1 MASVIN
7 MDIAALRS
15 FVLAENLGSFSAAA
29 NGLHCSQSA
38 LSLRIKKL
46 EEQLGCELFHRNYH
60 TLRLTADGAMLLP
73 EAVKLL
79 ASHDAMIQV
88 AQNNGNSETIRLGLP
103 EDMTARFFQNFL
115 ADHSAYV
122 DKIELSMH
130 MCRDLVQ
137 MICEGELDLA
147 IINAMPD
154 YQGGEAIASRD
165 LKWVCA
171 PGFEYQ
177 PDQPLPLALHPDGCI
192 YREHVFKTL
201 NALGRAHR
209 VVFSAQGSVSVQA
222 AVIAGMGL
230 CVMAEGIIPQGLT
243 EAPAEWRLPALG
255 QADIRIYQSGHGSP
269 HLAGFTDLLRSHL
282 PKVM

>member
-7 MDIAALRS
+7 MDISALRS

-60 TLRLTADGAMLLP
+60 TLKLTADGAMLLP
-73 EAVKLL
+73 EAVKVL
-79 ASHDAMIQV
+79 AGHDAMIQV
-88 AQNNGNSETIRLGLP
+88 AQNNGSSEMIRLGIP
-103 EDMTARFFQNFL
+103 EDMTAGFFHNFL
-115 ADHSAYV
+115 ATHEEYV

-130 MCRDLVQ
+130 LCRDLVQ
-137 MICEGELDLA
+137 MLCEGELDIAL
-147 IINAMPD
+147 INAMPD
-154 YQGGEAIASRD
+154 YQGGEAIASRE

-177 PDQPLPLALHPDGCI
+177 PEQPLPLALHPEGCI
-192 YREHVFKTL
+192 FREHVFKTL

-209 VVFSAQGSVSVQA
+209 VTFSAQGSISVQA
-222 AVIAGMGL
+222 AVSAGMGL
-230 CVMAEGIIPQGLT
+230 SVMAEGIIPDSLV
-243 EAPAEWRLPALG
+243 EAPNDWRLPALG
-255 QADIRIYQSGHGSP
+255 QADIRIYQMGHGSP
-269 HLAGFTDLLRSHL
+269 FLADFIETLRHQL

>member
-60 TLRLTADGAMLLP
+60 TLKLTADGAMLLP
-73 EAVKLL
+73 EAVKVL
-79 ASHDAMIQV
+79 AGHDAMIQV
-88 AQNNGNSETIRLGLP
+88 AQNNGSSDVIRLGIP

-115 ADHSAYV
+115 ADHPKYV

-130 MCRDLVQ
+130 LCRDPVQ
-137 MICEGELDLA
+137 MICEGELDIG

-177 PDQPLPLALHPDGCI
+177 PDQPLPLALHPEGCI

-222 AVIAGMGL
+222 AVRAGMGL
-230 CVMAEGIIPQGLT
+230 SVMAEGIIPETLQ
-243 EAPAEWRLPALG
+243 EAPKKWKLPKLG
-255 QADIRIYQSGHGSP
+255 QADIRIYQQGHGSP
-269 HLAGFTDLLRSHL
+269 FLAEFTETLRLQL